1 LLTRPGP
8 NHLAEAEGIA
18 DDEIKAKAYLDH
30 LSQGLAIPELRDAY
44 FARSREAIRF
54 FTDTIGI
61 EMMVIKGLP
70 DYYYPKVPGSAVEGR
85 YLEVKPFPASRLGDW
100 ADKVLKSPYGEY
112 HNHSTSTE
120 WVAMQNGGENLGLC
134 FKRHLIAD
142 ERCAGAGM
150 AAAQV
155 YEALKLGVE
164 FQTSTEVVELV
175 VENGRVV
182 GVVARDAAGTRRIG
196 ARRGVMLATGGY
208 DWRPDF
214 VRGFDALGE
223 AGSMALPT
231 VTGDHIVLASKLG
244 GIPVSCRAPAQTP
257 IFVGY
262 KVPTETIYGK
272 TPSFRLLVPGIPHS
286 IIVNSTGKRFAN
298 DSFYPDVATKVGRFD
313 GYGLIPSAVL

>member
-1 LLTRPGP
+1 MLTKPGP
-8 NHLAEAEGIA
+8 NHLAQAEGIL
-18 DDEIKAKAYLDH
+18 DDETKAETYLDH
-30 LSQGLAIPELRDAY
+30 LSQGLTIPELRDAY
-44 FARSREAIRF
+44 FARSRAAIRF

-70 DYYYPKVPGSAVEGR
+70 DYYYPKVSGSAVEGR
-85 YLEVKPFPASRLGDW
+85 YLEVKPFPASLLGDW

-120 WVAMQNGGENLGLC
+120 WVAMQNGGENLELC
-134 FKRHLIAD
+134 FKRHLMAD

-164 FQTSTEVVELV
+164 FRTSTEVVKLV

-182 GVVARDAAGTRRIG
+182 GVVARDSGGTRRIC
-196 ARRGVMLATGGY
+196 ARCGVMLATGGY

-214 VRGFDALGE
+214 LRGFDALRE
-223 AGSMALPT
+223 AGSIVLPT

-244 GIPVSCRAPAQTP
+244 AIPVSCRAPAQTP
-257 IFVGY
+257 IFIGY

-272 TPSFRLLVPGIPHS
+272 TPSFRLLVPGIPYS

-298 DSFYPDVATKVGRFD
+298 DSFYPDVATKVAR
-313 GYGLIPSAVL
+313 LAHSRPTHA